1 VVKPKLSGKGGYIEP
16 SMTMLLVF
24 LTLLLTVALAIGI
37 RESRITKVKETDE
50 IMKSW
55 IGYHQS
61 ELIASWGPPEKITID
76 GKGGSVLDYSYH
88 KDLGSTA
95 YKDPWGNVHIRPRG
109 YKATRYFYVN
119 SDGIIYKVKW
129 QGL

>member
-1 VVKPKLSGKGGYIEP
+1 MVKTKLGDKGGYIEP
-16 SMTMLLVF
+16 GMTMLLVF
-24 LTLLLTVALAIGI
+24 FTLLLTVVVAMVGI
-37 RESRITKVKETDE
+37 RQSTIATKKMDE

-76 GKGGSVLDYSYH
+76 GKGGSVLDYSHY
-88 KDLGSTA
+88 KNQGSIA
-95 YKDPWGNVHIRPRG
+95 FRDPWGNVHVRPTG

-119 SDGIIYKVKW
+119 PDGIIYRVKW
-129 QGL
+129 QRL